1 MTDTMQQDWQY
12 WENRRNKIISKRGG
26 WQIGVGVH
34 NFGYDMMKD
43 LAGKK
48 NYFQVLVLNCTGR
61 LPSEEF
67 GKWLGGLF
75 ICLSWPDPRIWCN
88 TMGALAGTM
97 KARITSGVASGML
110 SSDSPM
116 FGGSEVMNIS
126 STFIQ
131 EALKERESGKSVEVV
146 IKEDLERRAKIM
158 RKPVIP
164 GYARPLATG
173 DERVPTMTKFA
184 RDLGIE
190 PGKHERL
197 ANEING
203 YLLETQ
209 NESINIGG
217 YFAAFLSDRG
227 FSPKESMR
235 IFATLV
241 NNGVHA
247 CHIEEEDN
255 PPLSFMPMTCDDVD
269 YIGPAKRSL

>member
-1 MTDTMQQDWQY
+1 MTDNNQEWQY
-12 WENRRNKIISKRGG
+12 WDERRHKVISKRGG
-26 WQIGVGVH
+26 WQVGIGVH
-34 NFGYDMMKD
+34 NCGYDMMKD

-48 NYFQVLVLNCTGR
+48 NYFQVLTLNSIGR

-67 GKWLGGLF
+67 GKWLGALF

-88 TMGALAGTM
+88 TMGALSGTL
-97 KARITSGVASGML
+97 KARIGSGVASGIL

-116 FGGSEVMNIS
+116 FGGNEVMLIS

-131 EALKERESGKSVEVV
+131 DAQKEREKGKSVDVV

-173 DERVPTMTKFA
+173 DERVPTMTNFA
-184 RDLGIE
+184 RKLGF
-190 PGKHERL
+190 PVGKHEQL
-197 ANEING
+197 ASEINE

-217 YFAAFLSDRG
+217 YFAAFMSDQG
-227 FSPKESMR
+227 FTPKENMR
-235 IFATLV
+235 ILTTLV

-247 CHIEEEDN
+247 CHVEEEDN

-269 YIGPAKRSL
+269 YRGPAKRSVD